1 MKFHPIFYKP
11 YHIWWFAMAIFSV
24 INFLI
29 FGFPS
34 TFETKNYG
42 HFFYTM
48 TALLAGLIYGSI
60 IYLIYWL
67 FSRKWN
73 NKIYIILISVMW
85 FITLILNNIYN

>member
-11 YHIWWFAMAIFSV
+11 YQTWWLVMAIFSV

-34 TFETKNYG
+34 TFETENYG
-42 HFFYTM
+42 HFFYTL
-48 TALLAGLIYGSI
+48 TALLAGLVYGSI

-73 NKIYIILISVMW
+73 NKIYIILISIMW
-85 FITLILNNIYN
+85 LVVLVLNNVYY